1 MRKKNSLLLLSFL
14 LAASSLSAEVTTTPL
29 PDQEPKGQG
38 NIVEQLKQ
46 NTSFGGYVIAKVN
59 GTTSDDA
66 KAQADLGLRLVRLYV
81 DTRLGDFAFKLQ
93 MQVNGN
99 TSGVNGPRIVDAW
112 AEWQHWKEFRV
123 KFGQFKRCFTFENP
137 MHPWLIGGG
146 AYSQLTD
153 KLAGFNDLTGEHS
166 SNGRDFGLQFQ
177 GDLLPG
183 GTDGHRWIHYQ
194 AGIYTGQGINFS
206 DKNSRKDLI
215 GGLIISPL
223 SELQIGVFGWT
234 GNYVNADNETI
245 ERRRYSVGLNYNKD
259 WNLRTEF
266 AVDNAGEKADA
277 WYVTLG
283 SPSFYRTRIYAH
295 YDVLRNRKSWDGAH
309 SQYGLSVQHSLFTNL
324 MFQANY
330 AFHVNKNA
338 ADTRYHTADIQ
349 VYWRF

>member
-14 LAASSLSAEVTTTPL
+14 LAASSLSAEVTTPL

-146 AYSQLTD
+146 AYSQLAD

-194 AGIYTGQGINFS
+194 AGIYTGQGINHA

-266 AVDNAGEKADA
+266 AVDNAGAKADA

>member
-14 LAASSLSAEVTTTPL
+14 LAASSLSAEITTPL

-99 TSGVNGPRIVDAW
+99 TRGVNGPRIVDAW

-266 AVDNAGEKADA
+266 AVDNAGAKADA

>member
-14 LAASSLSAEVTTTPL
+14 LAASSLSAEVTTPL
-29 PDQEPKGQG
+29 PDQEPKGHG
-38 NIVEQLKQ
+38 TFVEQLKQ

-146 AYSQLTD
+146 AYSQLAD
-153 KLAGFNDLTGEHS
+153 KMAGFNDLTGEHS

-266 AVDNAGEKADA
+266 AVDNAWSGRRA
-277 WYVTLG
+277 
-283 SPSFYRTRIYAH
+283 SPSFYRTRTHAH

>member
-59 GTTSDDA
+59 GTSSDDA

-146 AYSQLTD
+146 AYSQLAD

-266 AVDNAGEKADA
+266 AVDNAGAKADA

-309 SQYGLSVQHSLFTNL
+309 SQYGLSVQHSLFTDL

>member
-14 LAASSLSAEVTTTPL
+14 LAASSLSAEETTPL
-29 PDQEPKGQG
+29 PDQESKGHG
-38 NIVEQLKQ
+38 TFVEQLKQ

-146 AYSQLTD
+146 AYSQLAD
-153 KLAGFNDLTGEHS
+153 KMAGFNDLTGEHS

-266 AVDNAGEKADA
+266 AVDNAGAKADA

>member
-14 LAASSLSAEVTTTPL
+14 LAASSLSAEVTTPL
-29 PDQEPKGQG
+29 PDQESKGHG
-38 NIVEQLKQ
+38 TFVEQLKQ

-146 AYSQLTD
+146 AYSQLAD

-266 AVDNAGEKADA
+266 AVDNAGAKADA

>member
-14 LAASSLSAEVTTTPL
+14 LAASSLSAEVTTPL
-29 PDQEPKGQG
+29 PDQESKGHG
-38 NIVEQLKQ
+38 TFVEQLKQ

-146 AYSQLTD
+146 AYSQLAD
-153 KLAGFNDLTGEHS
+153 KMAGFNDLTGEHS

-234 GNYVNADNETI
+234 GNYVNADNETL

-266 AVDNAGEKADA
+266 AVDNAGAKADA

>member
-14 LAASSLSAEVTTTPL
+14 LAASSLSAEVTTPL

-153 KLAGFNDLTGEHS
+153 KLAGHNDLTGEHS

-266 AVDNAGEKADA
+266 AVDNAGAKADA

>member
-14 LAASSLSAEVTTTPL
+14 LAASSLSAEVTTTL
-29 PDQEPKGQG
+29 PDQESKGQG

-146 AYSQLTD
+146 AYSQLAD

-266 AVDNAGEKADA
+266 AVDNAGAKADA

>member
-266 AVDNAGEKADA
+266 AVDNAGAKADA

-330 AFHVNKNA
+330 AVHVNKNA